1 VIRRAVSVLV
11 AVLAAAACAAGCGV
25 TTEDKPRRI
34 DPTLARP
41 PATMPTVSTRPMP
54 TTTPP
59 PTTSST
65 SN

>member
-1 VIRRAVSVLV
+1 MIRRAVAV
-11 AVLAAAACAAGCGV
+11 AVVAAAVACAAGCGV

-41 PATMPTVSTRPMP
+41 PVTMPTVSTHPMP